1 MMMTMMYFEFFLI
14 LYALLNGCVLV
25 AYARDKQKAG
35 TNAWR
40 TPENV
45 LLVYALAGPFGAYA
59 GIQVFRHKTR
69 KWKFYLVPVF
79 VLVHSAV
86 IIIICVHFLQ

>member
-1 MMMTMMYFEFFLI
+1 MTISFFEVFLI
-14 LYALLNGCVLV
+14 LYAMLNGCVLV

-35 TNAWR
+35 TTAWR

-59 GIQVFRHKTR
+59 GMQVFRHKTR
-69 KWKFYLVPVF
+69 KWKFYLVPFF
-79 VLVHSAV
+79 VLVHGSV
-86 IIIICVHFLQ
+86 IIMFAWLLQ